1 MGKFAVVQFFVDLP
15 VNDPS
20 QTPKDLKLVEQPS
33 DMLSANAQLYGVK
46 ETSMDYRHEGVEGAA
61 GMDGDTAWDYISAM
75 SESGLSQEGI
85 KNALGNVMGIT
96 GGDIVDIVS
105 DFLRAGSDPVKL
117 GIAA

>member
-1 MGKFAVVQFFVDLP
+1 MGAQSRVVDGTNYRVSLHVGSGLFVVVEFFVDLP

-33 DMLSANAQLYGVK
+33 DMLTANAQLYGGVK
-46 ETSMDYRHEGVEGAA
+46 DTGMDVRYEGVDGAA
-61 GMDGDTAWDYISAM
+61 GTDGSDTAWDYISAM

-96 GGDIVDIVS
+96 SG
-105 DFLRAGSDPVKL
+105 
-117 GIAA
+117 